1 MAVEHERIVWIKGA
15 GDIGSAVAHALLG
28 AGLWPILAERPFPV
42 ILRRR
47 MSLGSALHEG
57 EAVLEGVRGRR
68 VETVEAALAC
78 LEEPRCVPVLA
89 WTAPG
94 VPEGLT
100 PAVVV
105 DARMR
110 KKEQPPVQI
119 GEAALVIGIGP
130 GFEAGVHAHV
140 VIESDWGDELG
151 RIIRK
156 GATHAYTGRPR
167 EVEGFSKERYRY
179 APHGGVFRTE
189 RDVTEPVAA
198 GDELGRVDDT
208 PLVAAIGGVVRG
220 LAHDGVAVT
229 EGAKLA
235 EVDPR
240 GDPAACVG
248 IGERPG
254 RIAAGVVAAVREAL
268 PGLLPREGRA
278 G

>member
-1 MAVEHERIVWIKGA
+1 MESGRIVWIKGG

-28 AGLWPILAERPFPV
+28 AGLKPILAEQPAPV
-42 ILRRR
+42 ISRRR
-47 MSLGSALHEG
+47 MALGSALHEG
-57 EAVLEGVRGRR
+57 EAMLEGVRGRA
-68 VETVEAALAC
+68 VETAEAALAC

-89 WTAPG
+89 WTAERAPQG
-94 VPEGLT
+94 IVA
-100 PAVVV
+100 AVVV

-110 KKEQPPVQI
+110 KKQQPPVQI

-140 VIESDWGDELG
+140 VVESDWGEQLG
-151 RIIRK
+151 RVIRQ
-156 GATHAYTGRPR
+156 GASRAYTGQPR
-167 EVEGFSKERYRY
+167 VVEGFGKERYLY
-179 APHGGVFRTE
+179 APHGGIFHTP
-189 RDVTEPVAA
+189 RDVAEPVEA

-208 PLVAAIGGVVRG
+208 PLLARIGGVLRG
-220 LAHDGVAVT
+220 VAHDGVTVT

-248 IGERPG
+248 IGERPR
-254 RIAAGVVAAVREAL
+254 RIAEGVLEAVRETL
-268 PGLLPREGRA
+268 PQLFPRPGKT